1 MKLFLIPLLACLALP
16 SAVNAHHTG
25 GYKKY
30 GFTLDYSKY
39 PRKEK
44 LTEAEHRAL
53 EALCIIGLDAEPPCK
68 WCNDDINA
76 AIASIKWGPI
86 WKDGS
91 QSTAYKT
98 CNYGG
103 YLTTKNGLEG
113 RAINLVRIKYNS
125 KLLKRLENT
134 DANPSYQAQVK
145 DKCNISV
152 QAGTHQKNTFSV
164 MEWFDVNVCT
174 LNVDLIDL
182 AKRGETDLN

>member
-1 MKLFLIPLLACLALP
+1 MKRLLLPLLAAIALP
-16 SAVNAHHTG
+16 TIIHAHHTG
-25 GYKKY
+25 GYKQY
-30 GFTLDYSKY
+30 GFTKDYSSY
-39 PRKEK
+39 PSKGK
-44 LTEAEHRAL
+44 LSDAEHRAL
-53 EALCIIGLDAEPPCK
+53 QALCIIALDAAPPCK

-76 AIASIKWGPI
+76 AIASIKWGPK
-86 WKDGS
+86 WSDSS
-91 QSTAYKT
+91 QATAYKT

-134 DANPSYQAQVK
+134 GANPSYQAQVK

-152 QAGTHQKNTFSV
+152 QAGTHQKNTFSI

-182 AKRGETDLN
+182 AKRGKTDLN

>member
-1 MKLFLIPLLACLALP
+1 MKRLLLPLLAAIALP
-16 SAVNAHHTG
+16 TIIHAHHTG
-25 GYKKY
+25 GYKQY
-30 GFTLDYSKY
+30 GFTKDYSSY
-39 PRKEK
+39 PSKGK
-44 LTEAEHRAL
+44 LSDAEHRAL
-53 EALCIIGLDAEPPCK
+53 QALCIIALDAAPPCK

-76 AIASIKWGPI
+76 AIASIKWGPK
-86 WKDGS
+86 WSDGS
-91 QSTAYKT
+91 QATAYKT

-125 KLLKRLENT
+125 KLLNRLENT
-134 DANPSYQAQVK
+134 GANPSYQAQVK

-152 QAGTHQKNTFSV
+152 QAGTHQKDTFSV

-182 AKRGETDLN
+182 AKRGEK